1 MTLQSTAQQ
10 LYVIDPISPASQLPA
25 HDEHSVSA
33 IPPHY
38 KHEGKEQLMSL
49 GPLEVTEPG
58 EIEIVV
64 EELPGAPPTDPERE
78 RELEVRDETLEVEDA
93 GDSDPKK
100 SEKDNKNAKWDWSK
114 HGPKGFVAWIK
125 ERLDGVPKH
134 SGYDSAGLERA
145 MAYME
150 KLDSEISKAMR
161 MDLDSE
167 LDANQVEKVRAQLDD
182 GLSRLQ
188 ARLDKVKDSK
198 KSGKKRKKTAQD
210 LQSEI
215 KTVLDRYADEDLQAY
230 VDDTTI
236 PGEEWTA
243 EKAIVQLA
251 NNGEEPGFEES
262 GLTKQAQKIT
272 GVQGV
277 FVTVPILIS
286 RIARVCVNGTI
297 SAGHDI
303 EDLYKRQVDRWKLS
317 EREQAEV
324 QQLLWDMGYPLRQDR
339 GFMPEDNLEVWDS
352 DNMDWAANYRA

>member
-1 MTLQSTAQQ
+1 MTLRSTAQQ
-10 LYVIDPISPASQLPA
+10 LYVIDPVSPASQLPA

-33 IPPHY
+33 IPPHHE
-38 KHEGKEQLMSL
+38 HEGEEQLMSF
-49 GPLEVTEPG
+49 GPIEVTEPG

-64 EELPGAPPTDPERE
+64 EELPGAPSGLPDPEPQ
-78 RELEVRDETLEVEDA
+78 LEVRDETLEVEDA
-93 GDSDPKK
+93 GDSKK
-100 SEKDNKNAKWDWSK
+100 SEKEGKGAKWDWSK

-125 ERLDGVPKH
+125 ERLDSCPKH

-230 VDDTTI
+230 VDDASV

-243 EKAIVQLA
+243 EKAIVQIA
-251 NNGEEPGFEES
+251 NNGEEPGFE
-262 GLTKQAQKIT
+262 GFNLTKQAQKIT
-272 GVQGV
+272 GVHGV
-277 FVTVPILIS
+277 IVTVPILIS
-286 RIARVCVNGTI
+286 RIARVCVNGTV

-339 GFMPEDNLEVWDS
+339 GFMPEDNLEVWDT